1 MRASR
6 AIPTGLAIGS
16 LFLVGCSS
24 VKYDSQLIE
33 AGGLSAVKTFCAL
46 VAPQDKIPMDPAMR
60 EYLASSVNPAVEAEM
75 KEKGYL
81 QAPEAEAEADVVVA
95 SHALIGVEDVGAIR
109 WNATVSVW
117 YPWGPLV
124 GGFYATSAV
133 GKKGRVMIDIGDPK
147 AQKLFW
153 RGWGSGIGE
162 LGMGHDPARV
172 RKVVDKIL
180 AGLPN
185 AKAR

>member
-6 AIPTGLAIGS
+6 SISTGLALVS
-16 LFLVGCSS
+16 LLFVGCSS

-33 AGGLSAVKTFCAL
+33 AGGLSTVKTFCAL

-75 KEKGYL
+75 KKKGYV
-81 QAPEAEAEADVVVA
+81 QAPEAEADVVVA
-95 SHALIGVEDVGAIR
+95 SHAFLGVEDVGAIR
-109 WNATVSVW
+109 WNATVAVW

-124 GGFYATSAV
+124 GGFYATSAI
-133 GKKGRVMIDIGDPK
+133 GKKGTVLIDIGDPK

-153 RGWGSGIGE
+153 RGWGSGTGE

-172 RKVVDKIL
+172 RKVVDNIL